1 MNQYSYGSF
10 RTHTSFYPKNDAGT
24 TISYTSKK
32 PRTYYMK
39 KTASNPDGYTPD
51 QQASREEEM
60 LEEVLQA
67 VNLVIAE
74 LDGTIYYGHIKRIE
88 FFLQQYPAKR

>member
-1 MNQYSYGSF
+1 MQDIHLDDAYTLKAADMVMNSGGVNIQPLGVEIPVISLKNYLNQYSYGAF

-39 KTASNPDGYTPD
+39 KTASNP
-51 QQASREEEM
+51 
-60 LEEVLQA
+60 
-67 VNLVIAE
+67 
-74 LDGTIYYGHIKRIE
+74 
-88 FFLQQYPAKR
+88 